1 MSFVHKV
8 KTNYHSSDTGKALE
22 LPALFTESGLII
34 SHLRYLA
41 QNYFKSESWKERSV
55 YSLKLLIIFIN
66 AHHSHFEQA
75 TKLLREFTRSLI
87 TGTIDYEKLTDNSG
101 LFWQGRKITD
111 ANNIL
116 HHITH
121 YTDFLAVQDDYTT
134 SRINPFRKATS
145 YEQRLNWCAYYHR
158 QANVFL
164 NHLSSK
170 SDAYMANQK
179 VRQINSLIPPH
190 INHENAFQFPQQYF
204 EKLLNHGFKVKDKID
219 YKSQA
224 ITMLLNYGGLRKS
237 EVFHLFVSDI
247 TLHPIY
253 QNEALVRVYHPEYG
267 TSPDPSFSNRKEYL
281 SQSTQYKPR
290 TQYRI
295 SERLY
300 SGWKAPLLTSKQYFF
315 EVIFS
320 SADKAQE
327 FLIAWA
333 NYLKYQRVEP
343 PTSSFHPFAFTN
355 SKGEPE
361 TIKNYQRLHKNAVE
375 RVGLVSKKEY
385 GTTEHGHRH
394 AYGYRLRKQGLTQ
407 VEIQKAMHHKSPMSC
422 LVYIQPTS
430 DDIRRYLK
438 EAHDAN

>member
-1 MSFVHKV
+1 MPFVHKI
-8 KTNYHSSDTGKALE
+8 KTNYHSSEIGRSLE
-22 LPALFTESGLII
+22 LPALFTESGLVI
-34 SHLRYLA
+34 SHLRYLS
-41 QNYFKSESWKERSV
+41 QNYFKSESWKERAV
-55 YSLKLLIIFIN
+55 YSLKLLITFIN
-66 AHHSHFEQA
+66 THGSNFEEA
-75 TKLLREFTRSLI
+75 TKLLREFTGCLI
-87 TGTIDYEKLTDNSG
+87 TGTIDYEALTDKSG
-101 LFWQGRKITD
+101 LFWQGRTISD

-121 YTDFLAVQDDYTT
+121 YTDFLALQDSYQT

-145 YEQRLNWCAYYHR
+145 YEQRLNWCAYYHK

-170 SDAYMANQK
+170 SDAYIANQQ
-179 VRQINSLIPPH
+179 VRLINNLITPH
-190 INHENAFQFPQQYF
+190 VNQDKATQFPHQNF
-204 EKLLNHGFKVKDKID
+204 DKLLEHGFKVKNKID

-247 TLHPIY
+247 TLHPTY

-267 TSPDPSFSNRKEYL
+267 ASPDPSFNNRREYL
-281 SQSTQYKPR
+281 LQSTVYKPR

-300 SGWKAPLLTSKQYFF
+300 AGWKAPLLTSKQYFF

-320 SADKAQE
+320 SADKAKE
-327 FLIAWA
+327 FLIVWA

-343 PTSSFHPFAFTN
+343 SNSSFHPFAFTN

-361 TIKNYQRLHKNAVE
+361 TIKNFQRLHKNAVE
-375 RVGLVSKKEY
+375 RIGLISKKEY

-430 DDIRRYLK
+430 EDVRSYLR

>member
-1 MSFVHKV
+1 MPFVHKV
-8 KTNYHSSDTGKALE
+8 KTNYHSSEIGRSLE
-22 LPALFTESGLII
+22 LPALITSSGLVI

-41 QNYFKSESWKERSV
+41 QNYYKSESWKERSV
-55 YSLKLLIIFIN
+55 YSLKLLITFIN
-66 AHHSHFEQA
+66 TYESRYEQV
-75 TKLLREFTRSLI
+75 TKLLREFTRCI
-87 TGTIDYEKLTDNSG
+87 VTGTIDYESFTDKSG
-101 LFWQGRKITD
+101 LYWQGRTITD

-121 YTDFLAVQDDYTT
+121 YTDFLALQEGYEI
-134 SRINPFRKATS
+134 SRINPFRKATT
-145 YEQRLNWCAYYHR
+145 YEQRLNWCAYYHK

-170 SDAYMANQK
+170 SDAYLANQK
-179 VRQINSLIPPH
+179 VRQINSLIAPH
-190 INHENAFQFPQQYF
+190 VEQEKAIQFPLKYLDQ
-204 EKLLNHGFKVKDKID
+204 LLEHGFKVKEKVD

-237 EVFHLFVSDI
+237 EVFHLYVSDI
-247 TLHPIY
+247 TLHPTY
-253 QNEALVRVYHPEYG
+253 KNEALVRVYHPEYG
-267 TSPDPSFSNRKEYL
+267 ASPDPSFNNRNEYL
-281 SQSTQYKPR
+281 QQSSSYKPR

-300 SGWKAPLLTSKQYFF
+300 AGWKAPLLTSKQNFF
-315 EVIFS
+315 EIIFS
-320 SADKAQE
+320 PAEKAQE
-327 FLIAWA
+327 FLIVWA

-343 PTSSFHPFAFTN
+343 PKSSFHPFAFTN
-355 SKGEPE
+355 NKGEPE

-375 RVGLVSKKEY
+375 RIGLVCKKDY

-422 LVYIQPTS
+422 LVYIQPSS
-430 DDIRRYLK
+430 DDVRDYLK
-438 EAHDAN
+438 EAHDVF

>member
-1 MSFVHKV
+1 MSYVLKI
-8 KTNYHSSDTGKALE
+8 KTNYHSSEIGKVLE
-22 LPALFTESGLII
+22 LPALLTESGLII
-34 SHLRYLA
+34 SHLRYLS
-41 QNYFKSESWKERSV
+41 QNYFKSESWKERSI

-66 AHHSHFEQA
+66 AHESSFEQV
-75 TKLLREFTRSLI
+75 TKLLREFTRCLT
-87 TGTIDYEKLTDNSG
+87 TGTIDYEALTDNHG
-101 LFWQGRKITD
+101 LFWQGRTITD

-121 YTDFLAVQDDYTT
+121 YTDFLAIQDGYQS
-134 SRINPFRKATS
+134 SRVNPFRKATS
-145 YEQRLNWCAYYHR
+145 NEQRLNWCAYYHK

-170 SDAYMANQK
+170 SDAYISNQR
-179 VRQINSLIPPH
+179 VRQINSLVSPH
-190 INHENAFQFPQQYF
+190 VIQEKAVQFPQQYF
-204 EKLLNHGFKVKDKID
+204 DQLLEHGFKVKNEID
-219 YKSQA
+219 YRSQA
-224 ITMLLNYGGLRKS
+224 ICMLLNYGGLRKS

-247 TLHPIY
+247 TLHPVY

-267 TSPDPSFSNRKEYL
+267 ASPDPGFNNRREYL
-281 SQSTQYKPR
+281 LESTAYKPR
-290 TQYRI
+290 TQYRL

-320 SADKAQE
+320 PAEKAEE
-327 FLIAWA
+327 FLTAWA

-343 PTSSFHPFAFTN
+343 SVSSFHPFAFTN
-355 SKGEPE
+355 STGAPE
-361 TIKNYQRLHKNAVE
+361 TVKNYQRLHKNAVE
-375 RVGLVSKKEY
+375 RIGLVHSKEY

-407 VEIQKAMHHKSPMSC
+407 VEIQKAMHHKSPLSC

-430 DDIRRYLK
+430 DDVREYLK
-438 EAHDAN
+438 EAHDVS